1 MDNDVS
7 LPRPAARPS
16 AHRPRRRARATA
28 YLLLCAAVLT
38 GCSSNAPRPV
48 GVSRSSSPAVA
59 SRLTAAAA
67 AVADG
72 QSCSLAGPLDAT
84 VSAPLPPDLPLL
96 AGAHL
101 YQTKPDEFRYPVYY
115 TWVAARPTDLLAVR
129 DRAVAALAAAG
140 YRLLG
145 KDADLGVEATAGL
158 TGPMRVNL
166 QVIQLC
172 QGRLRLRYTPLRPH

>member
-1 MDNDVS
+1 MDTDVS
-7 LPRPAARPS
+7 LRWPAARPS
-16 AHRPRRRARATA
+16 AHRPRRRARATVG
-28 YLLLCAAVLT
+28 LLLGAAAVT
-38 GCSSNAPRPV
+38 GCSSGTPRPV
-48 GVSRSSSPAVA
+48 VVSRASSPAVA
-59 SRLTAAAA
+59 SPPTAATAL
-67 AVADG
+67 VTDG
-72 QSCSLAGPLDAT
+72 QPCSLAGPLDAT
-84 VSAPLPPDLPLL
+84 VSAPLPPDLPIL

-172 QGRLRLRYTPLRPH
+172 QGRLRLRYTPLGPH